1 MLSPYS
7 GEVRQVVKVS
17 RSYFAQHEGE
27 LRNFSHTVLE
37 SLQESASGL
46 LQTQQR
52 NILGAFLFYG
62 DDVEK
67 KVSVLSGGEK
77 SRLALA
83 RMLCGKAA
91 SWNKASLPTDSEV
104 SAPPS
109 LILLDEPTN
118 HLDIRSREH
127 LAAVLSDYEG
137 SLVIISHD
145 RFFLDG
151 FVNKVWDICNGKVR
165 EYDGNYSEYE
175 DAKSKDELVEEK
187 KQGRRVEK
195 NAQTSSTLEK
205 ERKRKEAE
213 ERNLRYKSLKPLEAR
228 LEEVENRLEI
238 LIAENEKL
246 QSELADSGIYEADQ
260 KGRLMKTMEQQRN
273 LNDEEQTLMK
283 EWDELTLSIED
294 VQKKLIP

>member
-1 MLSPYS
+1 M
-7 GEVRQVVKVS
+7 
-17 RSYFAQHEGE
+17 
-27 LRNFSHTVLE
+27 
-37 SLQESASGL
+37 
-46 LQTQQR
+46 
-52 NILGAFLFYG
+52 
-62 DDVEK
+62 
-67 KVSVLSGGEK
+67 
-77 SRLALA
+77 
-83 RMLCGKAA
+83 
-91 SWNKASLPTDSEV
+91 PTDSEA

-127 LAAVLSDYEG
+127 LAAVLADYEG

-145 RFFLDG
+145 RYFLDG
-151 FVNKVWDICNGKVR
+151 FINKVWYICNGKVR

-283 EWDELTLSIED
+283 EWDELTLSIEE
-294 VQKKLIP
+294 VQKNLIL

>member
-1 MLSPYS
+1 
-7 GEVRQVVKVS
+7 
-17 RSYFAQHEGE
+17 
-27 LRNFSHTVLE
+27 
-37 SLQESASGL
+37 
-46 LQTQQR
+46 
-52 NILGAFLFYG
+52 
-62 DDVEK
+62 
-67 KVSVLSGGEK
+67 
-77 SRLALA
+77 
-83 RMLCGKAA
+83 MLCGKAV
-91 SWNKASLPTDSEV
+91 SRNKSSLPTDAEA

-127 LAAVLSDYEG
+127 LAAVLADYEG

-145 RFFLDG
+145 RYFLDG
-151 FVNKVWDICNGKVR
+151 FINKVWDICNGKVR

-187 KQGRRVEK
+187 KQARRVEK
-195 NAQTSSTLEK
+195 NVQTSSTLEK

-246 QSELADSGIYEADQ
+246 QLELVDSGIYEADQ

-283 EWDELTLSIED
+283 EWDELTLSIEE
-294 VQKKLIP
+294 VQKNLIP